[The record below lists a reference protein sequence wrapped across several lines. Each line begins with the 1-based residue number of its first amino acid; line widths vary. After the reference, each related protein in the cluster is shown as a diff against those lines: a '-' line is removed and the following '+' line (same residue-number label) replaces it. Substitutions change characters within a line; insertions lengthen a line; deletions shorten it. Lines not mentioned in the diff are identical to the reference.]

1 MLLVTDVFLLLT
13 QVLLWI
19 LVGLAAKYI
28 LSEALPKA
36 FLSSLVLILLVV
48 VTGLSYWNGSP
59 GGSLDSGVLG
69 QIWQLISII
78 FNPLGMVL
86 VLLCTFWWNIDNK
99 KGKGATA
106 TTKWLLRVGITA
118 LLIMS
123 LPLASNFLV
132 QRSELEAIQ
141 ITRPDTPALSAGSR
155 RVIVLMGQGT
165 TRLGL
170 RPRALA
176 PAQDQPR
183 RGGGNGWFSPPE
195 AIKEGN
201 YNLLAA
207 QAQLTDKGDR
217 LVYAAQMY
225 NAERGNAPLI
235 LVSAGQYEGRDRKGE
250 DKRETASEAVDI
262 KRILT
267 QQFLVPAGDIVLD
280 TNSSTVQD
288 SAVNVRKL
296 LEAQS
301 IKYDN
306 QLMIV
311 TSALEASRTSLTF
324 QNEFSA
330 NAAPLNITSRPTDF
344 YMLPPKQSLESRL
357 TGSDLI
363 ERTIRVGDFLPSTE
377 SLDMSSR
384 LLSESLTSLYY
395 FLRGWIRP
403 IRAG

>member
-19 LVGLAAKYI
+19 LVGLAANYI
-28 LSEALPKA
+28 LRTALPKA
-36 FLSSLVLILLVV
+36 FLSGLVLVLLVLV
-48 VTGLSYWNGSP
+48 AGLSFWGGTP
-59 GGSLDSGVLG
+59 GGSTESGVLG

-78 FNPLGMVL
+78 FNPLGVVL
-86 VLLCTFWWNIDNK
+86 ILLSTVWWNIDKK
-99 KGKGATA
+99 KGGLTDSS
-106 TTKWLLRVGITA
+106 KWLLRVGITA
-118 LLIMS
+118 LLLMS
-123 LPLASNFLV
+123 LPFVSNFLV

-141 ITRPDTPALSAGSR
+141 ISRPETPTLSAGSR

-170 RPRALA
+170 RGRTL
-176 PAQDQPR
+176 PAAQEQPR
-183 RGGGNGWFSPPE
+183 RGGGNSLFSPPE
-195 AIKEGN
+195 PIKEGN

-235 LVSAGQYEGRDRKGE
+235 LVTAGQYEGRERKGE
-250 DKRETASEAVDI
+250 DKRETASEAADI

-267 QQFLVPAGDIVLD
+267 QQFLVPAGDIIID
-280 TNSSTVQD
+280 PNSPTVQD

-311 TSALEASRTSLTF
+311 TSALEASRVSLTF

-330 NAAPLNITSRPTDF
+330 NIGPLQITSRPTDF

-357 TGSDLI
+357 QGSDLI
-363 ERTIRVGDFLPSTE
+363 ERGVRIGDFLPSTE

-384 LLSESLTSLYY
+384 LLNESLTSLYY